1 MNCSSSSV
9 QSGNIS
15 DMSVTALLAAAR
27 ESLVGG
33 FLDEMNWVCG
43 SCVKEQLLRG
53 QKSTLL
59 LA

>member
-1 MNCSSSSV
+1 
-9 QSGNIS
+9 
-15 DMSVTALLAAAR
+15 MSITALLAAAR

-43 SCVKEQLLRG
+43 SCFKEQQLRG